1 MQSAYKKRQDKDIES
16 WSDPRY
22 FFTTFVMPFGFL
34 VWSGITVFFAIFP
47 FYYIQRVIS
56 SDANQIAT
64 VVVFTIGF
72 LAALYYTIAGF
83 QIFFIELRKRCIAHK
98 IIYGDGM
105 FLLKGYYFKKA
116 TFHANEVKNVKPIIV
131 NESIFQKRLG
141 TLLSRSTRFTIPYG
155 KNVNLKITLH
165 DSRVFYLPG
174 EMGRPGLWKTEDVKE
189 LRDFIEA
196 CVSPM
201 PPTALRPSNTIP

>member
-1 MQSAYKKRQDKDIES
+1 MPNSQNGDTQS

-22 FFTTFVMPFGFL
+22 FLTTFIMPFGFL
-34 VWSGITVFFAIFP
+34 VWVGGTLFIATFP
-47 FYYIQRVIS
+47 FFQVQKLELGEIIVSVI
-56 SDANQIAT
+56 
-64 VVVFTIGF
+64 VFLVGF
-72 LAALYYTIAGF
+72 YYTIAGF
-83 QIFFIELRKRCIAHK
+83 QIFFIELRERFIAHK
-98 IIYGDGM
+98 IIYREGM

-116 TFHANEVKNVKPIIV
+116 TFHANSVKKVEPIIV

-165 DSRVFYLPG
+165 DCRVFYLPG

-189 LRDFIEA
+189 LRDFMEA
-196 CVSPM
+196 CVLPM
-201 PPTALRPSNTIP
+201 SRTKLCQH